1 MSAIMTPGAAGKT
14 AAHAIRVMIVDDA
27 VVVRGI
33 LGRWI
38 EAEPDMQ
45 IVASL
50 RNGREAVDHVER
62 VRPDVI
68 VLDIDM
74 PELDGLNAL
83 PLLLSRKRDAV
94 VIMASTLTRRNA
106 EISLRAL
113 TLGAK
118 DYIAKPN
125 AYGDF
130 AGAAEF
136 HRDLIEKIRN
146 LSARFHKR
154 TAAPGVALPP
164 KPFGAWPAKP
174 GDKSSDKPAARSDA
188 PPLVPHHPGEIELRP
203 FPACVPKAL
212 VIGASTGGP
221 QALMS
226 VIGKLSGVFD
236 RVPILITQHMPPT
249 FTAII
254 AEHLTQATGRKAR
267 EGRDGEPVS
276 GGNIYIAPGGKHM
289 RVVCRDAGIVIAI
302 GDEPPINFCKPSV
315 DPLFESAAHVW
326 PQGVTAL
333 VLTGM
338 GADGLRGARAI
349 VAAGGGVVAQDEA
362 TSVVWGMPGQVAHA
376 GICSAVL
383 PIHEIAPRLNRL
395 FAGGDA

>member
-14 AAHAIRVMIVDDA
+14 AAQPIRVMIVDDA
-27 VVVRGI
+27 VVVRGV

-50 RNGREAVDHVER
+50 RNGREAVDHLER
-62 VRPDVI
+62 VRPDVTL
-68 VLDIDM
+68 LDIDM

-83 PLLLSRKRDAV
+83 PLLLARKRDLV

-130 AGAAEF
+130 AGAEEF
-136 HRDLIEKIRN
+136 HRQLVDKIRQ
-146 LSARFHKR
+146 LSARFHR
-154 TAAPGVALPP
+154 RDAGAGVTP
-164 KPFGAWPAKP
+164 KPAAAWPAESAD
-174 GDKSSDKPAARSDA
+174 GQVARTEA
-188 PPLVPHHPGEIELRP
+188 PPLVPHHPGEVELRP

-226 VIGKLSGVFD
+226 VIGKLNGTFD

-267 EGRDGEPVS
+267 EGRDGEPVV
-276 GGNIYIAPGGKHM
+276 GGSVYVAPGGKHM
-289 RVVCRDAGIVIAI
+289 RVVRRDGGVAI
-302 GDEPPINFCKPSV
+302 EINDEPPVNFCKPAV

-326 PQGVTAL
+326 PQGICAL

-338 GADGLRGARAI
+338 GADGLRGGRAI
-349 VAAGGGVVAQDEA
+349 VAAGGSVVAQDEA

-376 GICSAVL
+376 GLCSAVL
-383 PIHEIAPRLNRL
+383 PVHEIAPRLNRL
-395 FAGGDA
+395 FAGEGA

>member
-1 MSAIMTPGAAGKT
+1 MSAIITPGVAGKT
-14 AAHAIRVMIVDDA
+14 AAQPIRVMVVDDA
-27 VVVRGI
+27 VVVRGV

-45 IVASL
+45 VVASL
-50 RNGREAVDHVER
+50 RNGREAVDHLER
-62 VRPDVI
+62 VRPDVAL
-68 VLDIDM
+68 LDIDM

-83 PLLLSRKRDAV
+83 PLLLAAKRDLV

-113 TLGAK
+113 ALGAK

-130 AGAAEF
+130 AGAEEF
-136 HRDLIEKIRN
+136 HRQLIDKIRQ
-146 LSARFHKR
+146 LAGRVLRRDAGS
-154 TAAPGVALPP
+154 GVAP
-164 KPFGAWPAKP
+164 KLAAA
-174 GDKSSDKPAARSDA
+174 KPAAGQGARIEA
-188 PPLVPHHPGEIELRP
+188 PPLMPHHPGEITLRP
-203 FPACVPKAL
+203 FAAGVPQAL

-226 VIGKLSGVFD
+226 VIGKLNGTFD

-267 EGRDGEPVS
+267 EGRDGESVV
-276 GGNIYIAPGGKHM
+276 GGHIYVAPGGKHM
-289 RVVCRDAGIVIAI
+289 RVMRRDGGVAI
-302 GDEPPINFCKPSV
+302 EINDEPPVNFCKPAV
-315 DPLFESAAHVW
+315 DPLFESAAQVW
-326 PQGVTAL
+326 PQGVCAL

-338 GADGLRGARAI
+338 GADGLRGGRAI
-349 VAAGGGVVAQDEA
+349 VAAGGSVVAQDEA
-362 TSVVWGMPGQVAHA
+362 TSVVWGMPGQVAQ
-376 GICSAVL
+376 GGLCSAVL
-383 PIHEIAPRLNRL
+383 PVHEIAPRLNRL
-395 FAGGDA
+395 FAGEGA

>member
-1 MSAIMTPGAAGKT
+1 MSATLTPGAAGKT

-27 VVVRGI
+27 VVVRGV

-62 VRPDVI
+62 VRPDV
-68 VLDIDM
+68 VLLDIDM

-83 PLLLSRKRDAV
+83 PLLLARKRDLV

-136 HRDLIEKIRN
+136 HRQLIDKIRQ
-146 LSARFHKR
+146 LSARFHR
-154 TAAPGVALPP
+154 RVPAVGVAPP
-164 KPFGAWPAKP
+164 KSLERPAK
-174 GDKSSDKPAARSDA
+174 AADTALARTEA
-188 PPLVPHHPGEIELRP
+188 PPLVPHHPEDITLRP
-203 FPACVPKAL
+203 FPACVPKVL

-226 VIGKLSGVFD
+226 VIGKLNGVFD

-267 EGRDGEPVS
+267 EGRDGEPVN
-276 GGNIYIAPGGKHM
+276 GGSVYVAPGGKHM
-289 RVVCRDAGIVIAI
+289 RVVRRDAGIAI
-302 GDEPPINFCKPSV
+302 EINDQPPVNFCKPAV

-326 PQGVTAL
+326 PQGVCAL

-338 GADGLRGARAI
+338 GADGLRGGRAI
-349 VAAGGGVVAQDEA
+349 VAAGGSVVAQDEA

-383 PIHEIAPRLNRL
+383 PVHEIAPRLNRL
-395 FAGGDA
+395 FAGEGA